1 MKILTKICF
10 YMLQSSLHGRL
21 LKLNKRSHTRCC

>member
-1 MKILTKICF
+1 
-10 YMLQSSLHGRL
+10 MLQSSLHGRL